1 MCKAIED
8 MRAEAK
14 AKGRAEGREEGRAE
28 GREEG
33 RAEGNTERI
42 LTDLKNV
49 MDSIN
54 VSIEEAMEILKID
67 PLQRQKYAARVKRNM
82 LPG

>member
-49 MDSIN
+49 MDR
-54 VSIEEAMEILKID
+54 EICCQGEVI
-67 PLQRQKYAARVKRNM
+67 RERGGYH
-82 LPG
+82 

>member
-14 AKGRAEGREEGRAE
+14 AEGRAE
-28 GREEG
+28 GR
-33 RAEGNTERI
+33 AEGSTERI

-54 VSIEEAMEILKID
+54 VSIEEAM
-67 PLQRQKYAARVKRNM
+67 PLQRQKYAARVKR
-82 LPG
+82 